1 MELVVALGKDDLA
14 ALVGEISPLEVEIAK
29 KPRRTVSL
37 GAPSLVELVPSA
49 GLRVRGDARFAWDAL
64 GLTIPITVRSW
75 QVLLAPTALS
85 SPSGLALAFE
95 PTLERLDLSSVPVF
109 VSETI
114 AQAIT
119 SGLAAGRKKLVW
131 NVGQK
136 LSLHRMLSER
146 VSPPSRFELS
156 PSRAEVVVTAWEM
169 RLTLGFDAHVV
180 RGAALHVPRRS
191 A

>member
-1 MELVVALGKDDLA
+1 MEIVVALGKDDLA
-14 ALVGEISPLEVEIAK
+14 ALVGEIAPLEVDIGK
-29 KPRRTVSL
+29 RPRRTVTL

-64 GLTIPITVRSW
+64 GLTIPITVRTW
-75 QVLLAPTALS
+75 QVLLAPAVVS

-95 PTLERLDLSSVPVF
+95 PTLERLDLSNVPVF

-114 AQAIT
+114 AQAIAG
-119 SGLAAGRKKLVW
+119 GLAAQRKKLVW

-136 LSLHRMLSER
+136 LSVRRMLSER
-146 VSPPSRFELS
+146 VSPPSRFELA
-156 PSRAEVVVTAWEM
+156 PSRAEVAVTAREV
-169 RLTLGFDAHVV
+169 RLTLSFEAHVV
-180 RGAALHVPRRS
+180 RGAALLAPRRT